1 MKALVVILMAL
12 MVVSY
17 VSREDRYWG
26 QASKGLEQVLEQ
38 NKK

>member
-12 MVVSY
+12 MVVSC

-26 QASKGLEQVLEQ
+26 KASEGLKQVLEQ

>member
-12 MVVSY
+12 MVVSC
-17 VSREDRYWG
+17 VSRETRYWS
-26 QASKGLEQVLEQ
+26 QATEDLKQVLEQ